1 MNIKNSILRF
11 LQETGKS
18 LAIMWRN
25 PSGRTG
31 LVIFVVILF
40 LSLIGPYII
49 PFPQDADV
57 QNIYQSPSIKHIFG
71 TNYAGKD
78 NFALIVHG
86 GREIL
91 ALAFV
96 AGLVTTSIAVVIGS
110 LSGFLGGKTDAFLME
125 VVNFWLTIPQF
136 PLLVVLASLIT
147 LNSSIILA
155 VLLGVLGWP
164 GLARQIRSQVLSLKR
179 RDFIE
184 SAIVLDLGI
193 FHIITRELLPNIMSY
208 IAISMVFA
216 MTSAIFQQTGLVFL
230 GLVPLT
236 GSNWGV
242 MLSLAYSKG
251 AIFNSHA
258 VWNVLSPVFMI
269 IIFELSL
276 VLISRSLDDVFNPRL
291 RVDG

>member
-1 MNIKNSILRF
+1 MKIKNKLLR
-11 LQETGKS
+11 LWRETGKS
-18 LAIMWRN
+18 LDLMWRN
-25 PSGRTG
+25 PSGRAG
-31 LVIFVVILF
+31 LIIFLAILL
-40 LSLIGPYII
+40 LSLVGPLII
-49 PFPQDADV
+49 PYPQDADV
-57 QNIYQSPSIKHIFG
+57 QNIYKTPTFQHPLG

-78 NFALIVHG
+78 NFTLIVHG
-86 GREIL
+86 GRDIL
-91 ALAFV
+91 EVAFI
-96 AGLVTTSIAVVIGS
+96 AGLVTTAIAVVIGA
-110 LSGFLGGKTDAFLME
+110 LSGFLGGKIDTILME

-136 PLLVVLASLIT
+136 PLLVVLAGLVQ
-147 LNSSIILA
+147 LNSNVILA

-164 GLARQIRSQVLSLKR
+164 GLARQIRSQVLTLKR

-193 FHIITRELLPNIMSY
+193 YHIITRELLPNIMSY

-258 VWNVLSPVFMI
+258 VWNVLSPVLMI

-276 VLISRSLDDVFNPRL
+276 VLISRSMDDVFNPRL
-291 RVDG
+291 RVDA